1 MLAARQPIRV
11 QTSEVSSELLADSS
25 VGAGE
30 KAFLSPPHRADV
42 DRSSVI
48 VSVAILLVIAL
59 TLATSVVDVASGS
72 RGATPMETGGESP
85 IHPVMG
91 WSPTVGAVANNTTQH
106 EDPERIDS
114 GEDVSDVIRWL
125 EGRLAG
131 RLGQS
136 TVELNQGQADAARRL
151 LGEEFTDQFERYAY
165 VTSQTRTNDDDRTSE
180 QFRETRQKQEEFTTA
195 VQEYRETR
203 DEYEEARRNG
213 NETGARRLA
222 RELQRL
228 SRTANRT
235 GGTLRT
241 DYGNLSNGTAADLSE
256 ASGAV
261 QNITDEID
269 QQQAEIVQETFVRTA
284 LTLRPDSRR
293 ISFLTPL
300 SITGQLAGED
310 GSTPAERPVR
320 LRIGNQTIRAKT
332 NANGTFTATYR
343 PTLLRAGEQPVT
355 VRYLPRNESVYLGS
369 NGSVT
374 VSVVQVTP
382 DLSVEQPPEPV
393 VFGDQIE
400 VAGTLSAQDI
410 GARGVPVTVR
420 LGGVRL
426 GTVRTT
432 ADGTYS
438 FSGHVPAGV
447 DDGERA
453 LTVSVSL
460 EDRALASV
468 DRSEQLTVDP
478 TETELTVSGEQITE
492 RTVRV
497 RGTLQTA
504 DSNGIPDQQIELMV
518 DGQSITTARTNS
530 EGRFTERVS
539 LPAGV
544 VPDESNVSVRLA
556 ARYERPSSSL
566 LASRARTTL
575 RLRPFAGVTNGS
587 GGVGA
592 GVGSAGSGS
601 LISIPEGIPIPLA
614 AGTVVMGLFVLV
626 GGAAYRRRGRAAR
639 EEEESTDED
648 PTDLRSI
655 KPPVRSTERSSSVLT
670 GANAALE
677 DGDHDTA
684 VKLAYTSL
692 KRTTTERLELPDGTH
707 WEFVVACR
715 TVGLGEERLDVL
727 ARLTETYEQA
737 AFAPRSV
744 SVEDAN
750 WVVETVATFD
760 PSANTDT

>member
-1 MLAARQPIRV
+1 
-11 QTSEVSSELLADSS
+11 
-25 VGAGE
+25 
-30 KAFLSPPHRADV
+30 V

-48 VSVAILLVIAL
+48 VSSAILLAIAL
-59 TLATSVVDVASGS
+59 TLSASVVDVASGS
-72 RGATPMETGGESP
+72 RGATPMETGNGESR
-85 IHPVMG
+85 IHPIAG
-91 WSPTVGAVANNTTQH
+91 WTSTANAVANNTTQH
-106 EDPERIDS
+106 EDPQRIDS
-114 GEDVSDVIRWL
+114 GEDISDITRWL

-136 TVELNQGQADAARRL
+136 TVELSQGQADAARRL
-151 LGEEFTDQFERYAY
+151 LGEDFADQFERYAY
-165 VTSQTRTNDDDRTSE
+165 VASQTRTNDDDRTSE
-180 QFRETRQKQEEFTTA
+180 QFRETRQKQQEFTTA

-203 DEYEEARRNG
+203 DEYEEARQNG

-222 RELQRL
+222 RELQGL

-235 GGTLRT
+235 GATLQT

-256 ASGAV
+256 ASGNV
-261 QNITDEID
+261 QNITDEIN

-293 ISFLTPL
+293 VSFLDPL

-310 GSTPAERPVR
+310 GSAPAERPVR
-320 LRIGNQTIRAKT
+320 LRIGNQTIRAET

-355 VRYLPRNESVYLGS
+355 VRYVPRNESVYLGS

-382 DLSVEQPPEPV
+382 DLSIERPPEPV
-393 VFGDQIE
+393 VFGDRIE
-400 VAGTLSAQDI
+400 VVGTLSAQDI

-426 GTVRTT
+426 GTIRTT
-432 ADGTYS
+432 ADGSYS

-447 DDGERA
+447 DDGERV

-492 RTVRV
+492 GAIRV
-497 RGTLQTA
+497 SGTLQTA

-518 DGQSITTARTNS
+518 DGQSIATARTNS

-539 LPAGV
+539 IPTDA

-575 RLRPFAGVTNGS
+575 RLRTFAGVTNGS
-587 GGVGA
+587 GGGGA
-592 GVGSAGSGS
+592 GIGGAGSGS
-601 LISIPEGIPIPLA
+601 LISVPEGIPIPLVA
-614 AGTVVMGLFVLV
+614 ATVVVGLFVLV
-626 GGAAYRRRGRAAR
+626 GGAAFRRRGRAAQ
-639 EEEESTDED
+639 EEEEPADED
-648 PTDLRSI
+648 PTGSPTDLRSM
-655 KPPVRSTERSSSVLT
+655 KPPVRPTERSSSVLT

-677 DGDHDTA
+677 DGEHDTA

-692 KRTTTERLELPDGTH
+692 KRTTTEQLDLPDGTH

-715 TVGLGEERLDVL
+715 AVGLDEERLDL
-727 ARLTETYEQA
+727 LTRLTETYEQA

-750 WVVETVATFD
+750 WVVETVAAFD